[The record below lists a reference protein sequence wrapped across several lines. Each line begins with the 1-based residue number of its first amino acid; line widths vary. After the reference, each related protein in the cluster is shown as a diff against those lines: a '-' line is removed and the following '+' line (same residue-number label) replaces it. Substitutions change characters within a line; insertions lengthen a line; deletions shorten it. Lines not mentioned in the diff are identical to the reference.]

1 MTKDEALEIV
11 NLYRDKIEKIQR
23 KVKCIH
29 TQQKYRDEIHFGYY
43 LENIDF
49 LLITIGL
56 NLEAL
61 EGSIDRTLALY
72 KDGFICQTE
81 RYIEDDTKTTMK
93 DIRKKLRQI
102 DEMLARAV
110 TGHSEID
117 IDLGLDKE

>member
-11 NLYRDKIEKIQR
+11 NSYRDKIEKIQR

-102 DEMLARAV
+102 DEMLERAV
-110 TGHSEID
+110 TGHSET
-117 IDLGLDKE
+117 DLDLEYGKE